1 MEIKDQI
8 TKAVDKVI
16 DTVENIKDSARE
28 ELHRIAAQTEQQKR
42 NLAGDSMTTEAKASS
57 MIDQA
62 KQTVRGDIDAMKRD
76 ERNKT
81 ST

>member
-1 MEIKDQI
+1 MELKDQI

-16 DTVENIKDSARE
+16 DTVENVKDSASE
-28 ELHRIAAQTEQQKR
+28 ALHRVAAQTEQQKR
-42 NLAGDSMTTEAKASS
+42 NLAGDSMTAEAKASS
-57 MIDQA
+57 MINQA

-76 ERNKT
+76 EHNKT

>member
-1 MEIKDQI
+1 MELKNQI

-16 DTVENIKDSARE
+16 DTVENIKDSASE

>member
-1 MEIKDQI
+1 MELKDQI

-16 DTVENIKDSARE
+16 DTVENVKDSASE
-28 ELHRIAAQTEQQKR
+28 ALHRVAAQTEQQKR
-42 NLAGDSMTTEAKASS
+42 NLAGDSMTAEAKASS
-57 MIDQA
+57 MINQA